1 MNSKTNQRIAIIR
14 LKGEKSLKVDIRK
27 TFRLLRLYRKNN
39 CVIVPN
45 TPEFVGM
52 LKRVRDSATWG
63 ELDKETCK
71 LLLEKRGKLPANKKL
86 TEAYLKEKIKM
97 SFDEFID
104 DFMNFKKE
112 IADIPGMKKFFKLT
126 PPRKGFE
133 RKGVKVPY
141 SLGGALGYRK
151 GNINELIAR
160 MV

>member
-1 MNSKTNQRIAIIR
+1 MSKIAVIRIRGQANMSGKVAST
-14 LKGEKSLKVDIRK
+14 LKM
-27 TFRLLRLYRKNN
+27 LRLYKKNN